1 MSERETFWFVILAL
15 AGGTFLLRSL
25 PLWLH
30 GRTPAPRWLE
40 RLLRHVPAAALT
52 ALVVPASLYTRS
64 NGAYEV
70 APARIVA
77 AVAALIVAAKTRN
90 VLWTLLTGMAVLWI
104 AQGALGALGV

>member
-1 MSERETFWFVILAL
+1 MSERVSFWVVILAL
-15 AGGTFLLRSL
+15 AAGTFLLRSL

-64 NGAYEV
+64 NGIYEV
-70 APARIVA
+70 APARIIA
-77 AVAALIVAAKTRN
+77 ALAALAVAVRFRN
-90 VLWTLLTGMAVLWI
+90 IIATLATGMIVLWI
-104 AQGALGALGV
+104 AQALPGW

>member
-1 MSERETFWFVILAL
+1 MSERESFWFVILAL

-52 ALVVPASLYTRS
+52 ALVVPASLYTTS
-64 NGAYEV
+64 NGTYEV

-77 AVAALIVAAKTRN
+77 AVAALLVAAKTRN
-90 VLWTLLTGMAVLWI
+90 VIWTLVTGMAVLWVT
-104 AQGALGALGV
+104 QGVLGTLGL

>member
-1 MSERETFWFVILAL
+1 MSAQSSFWVVILAL
-15 AGGTFLLRSL
+15 AAGTFLLRSL

-52 ALVVPASLYTRS
+52 ALVVPASLYTKT

-70 APARIVA
+70 APARIIAASVA
-77 AVAALIVAAKTRN
+77 LVVAWKTRN
-90 VLWTLLTGMAVLWI
+90 MLWTLVAGMAALWV
-104 AQGALGALGV
+104 AQAAISMG

>member
-1 MSERETFWFVILAL
+1 MSEREAFWVVILAL

-52 ALVVPASLYTRS
+52 ALVVPASLYTKT
-64 NGAYEV
+64 NGAYEF
-70 APARIVA
+70 APARIIA
-77 AVAALIVAAKTRN
+77 AVAALLVAVRTRN
-90 VLWTLLTGMAVLWI
+90 VIWTLVTGMVVLWT
-104 AQGALGALGV
+104 AQGLLG

>member
-1 MSERETFWFVILAL
+1 VSAQSSFWVVIFAL
-15 AGGTFLLRSL
+15 AAGTFLLRSL

-52 ALVVPASLYTRS
+52 ALVVPASLYTKTS
-64 NGAYEV
+64 GVYEL

-77 AVAALIVAAKTRN
+77 ASVALFVAWRTRN
-90 VLWTLLTGMAVLWI
+90 VLWTLVAGMVALWV
-104 AQGALGALGV
+104 AQAAIALG

>member
-1 MSERETFWFVILAL
+1 MSERETFWVVIVVL

-52 ALVVPASLYTRS
+52 ALVVPASLYTKT
-64 NGAYEV
+64 NGVYEV
-70 APARIVA
+70 APARIIA
-77 AVAALIVAAKTRN
+77 AVAALLVAVRTRN
-90 VLWTLLTGMAVLWI
+90 VIWTLVTGMVVLWA
-104 AQGALGALGV
+104 AQGVLG